1 MHVGDVGY
9 VELQNGMHFSLCVFS
24 IHSAASAESR
34 LHRLLAYLTA
44 LLSSLISPVNAG
56 LQLIENE
63 LACVS
68 LQCLCKA
75 VKGAHPLSPK
85 DKPPT

>member
-1 MHVGDVGY
+1 MGCVG
-9 VELQNGMHFSLCVFS
+9 LQNGMHFTLYVFS
-24 IHSAASAESR
+24 IYSAASAESR

-56 LQLIENE
+56 IQLIENE

-68 LQCLCKA
+68 LQSL
-75 VKGAHPLSPK
+75 
-85 DKPPT
+85 